1 MCPIH
6 FDSNIPCASGIAFFP
21 EARPMQGPMSKLK
34 QNLHRVRYGIGKFF
48 FPVLEPLFILRENLH
63 TSVRRHFDQAIKH
76 IENKNFAVAQLN
88 LNMVL
93 SLYPR
98 HFLARVYRGRI
109 YLRQKQYRLASEDL
123 LQANRISSF
132 RFTHYRLYREYLES
146 MGEGLQLNEGRPSAD
161 WMSRLKGLSQDPEI
175 NGYDAQDAQESHV
188 VFEDSTDLEEE
199 QLMVIQDPD
208 LTRSDR
214 DKFGGMGPITSL
226 ETENADWD
234 HVLKKLTS

>member
-1 MCPIH
+1 VHLEIFCLQDARPLQGSMNRLKQCFYFIRY
-6 FDSNIPCASGIAFFP
+6 GMGKLFFP
-21 EARPMQGPMSKLK
+21 
-34 QNLHRVRYGIGKFF
+34 I
-48 FPVLEPLFILRENLH
+48 LEPLFILRENLS
-63 TSVRRHFDQAIKH
+63 TTVRRHFDQAIKH

-98 HFLARVYRGRI
+98 HFLARMYRGRI

-146 MGEGLQLNEGRPSAD
+146 IGEGTPFGEGRPPAH
-161 WMSRLKGLSQDPEI
+161 WMGRLKGLNQTPDSKGCDGMEGLDSQPL
-175 NGYDAQDAQESHV
+175 
-188 VFEDSTDLEEE
+188 FEDSTDIEEE

-208 LTRSDR
+208 LTQNDR
-214 DKFGGMGPITSL
+214 EKFEDMGPIASH
-226 ETENADWD
+226 EVENADWD

>member
-1 MCPIH
+1 M
-6 FDSNIPCASGIAFFP
+6 
-21 EARPMQGPMSKLK
+21 
-34 QNLHRVRYGIGKFF
+34 RYEVGKFF
-48 FPVLEPLFILRENLH
+48 FPVLEPMFILRENL
-63 TSVRRHFDQAIKH
+63 TTAVRRHFDQAIKH
-76 IENKNFAVAQLN
+76 IENNNFAVAQLN

-123 LQANRISSF
+123 LQANRISPF

-146 MGEGLQLNEGRPSAD
+146 MGEGMQLDEGRPPAK
-161 WMSRLKGLSQDPEI
+161 WMGRLKGSDQIPDTNDGQDNSDP
-175 NGYDAQDAQESHV
+175 QL

-208 LTRSDR
+208 LTLSER
-214 DKFGGMGPITSL
+214 DKFGDMGPITSR
-226 ETENADWD
+226 EAENADWD

>member
-1 MCPIH
+1 M
-6 FDSNIPCASGIAFFP
+6 G
-21 EARPMQGPMSKLK
+21 KL
-34 QNLHRVRYGIGKFF
+34 F
-48 FPVLEPLFILRENLH
+48 FPVLEPLFILRENLSS
-63 TSVRRHFDQAIKH
+63 TVRRHFDQAIKH

-109 YLRQKQYRLASEDL
+109 YLRQRQYRLASEDL

-146 MGEGLQLNEGRPSAD
+146 IGEGTQLGEGRPPAH
-161 WMSRLKGLSQDPEI
+161 WMGRLQGLNQTPDIKGREGMEGLDSQ
-175 NGYDAQDAQESHV
+175 S
-188 VFEDSTDLEEE
+188 VFEDSAEIEDEE
-199 QLMVIQDPD
+199 LMVIQDPD
-208 LTRSDR
+208 LTQYDR
-214 DKFGGMGPITSL
+214 EKFEDMGPIASHEL
-226 ETENADWD
+226 ENADWD

>member
-1 MCPIH
+1 MT
-6 FDSNIPCASGIAFFP
+6 
-21 EARPMQGPMSKLK
+21 KLK
-34 QNLHRVRYGIGKFF
+34 QNFHFLRYGIGKFF
-48 FPVLEPLFILRENLH
+48 FPVLEPLFILRENLS
-63 TSVRRHFDQAIKH
+63 TAVRRHFDQAIKH

-146 MGEGLQLNEGRPSAD
+146 IGEGSQLDEGRSPVH
-161 WMSRLKGLSQDPEI
+161 WMSRLKESSQAPDM
-175 NGYDAQDAQESHV
+175 NGYDGLDASEAQSI
-188 VFEDSTDLEEE
+188 FEDSVDLEEE

-208 LTRSDR
+208 LTRSER
-214 DKFGGMGPITSL
+214 DKFGDMGPITSR
-226 ETENADWD
+226 EVENADWD

>member
-1 MCPIH
+1 M
-6 FDSNIPCASGIAFFP
+6 N
-21 EARPMQGPMSKLK
+21 RLK
-34 QNLHRVRYGIGKFF
+34 QGYYFVRYGIGKLF
-48 FPVLEPLFILRENLH
+48 FPILEPLFILRENLS
-63 TSVRRHFDQAIKH
+63 TTVRRHFDQAIKH

-146 MGEGLQLNEGRPSAD
+146 IGEGTRLGEGRPPTH
-161 WMSRLKGLSQDPEI
+161 WMGRLKGLNQTPDTKDYDNVEGLDSQL
-175 NGYDAQDAQESHV
+175 A
-188 VFEDSTDLEEE
+188 FEDSTDIEEE

-208 LTRSDR
+208 LTQNDR
-214 DKFGGMGPITSL
+214 EKFGDMGPIASH
-226 ETENADWD
+226 EVENADWD

>member
-1 MCPIH
+1 MNRLKQGFYFVRYSI
-6 FDSNIPCASGIAFFP
+6 GKLFFP
-21 EARPMQGPMSKLK
+21 
-34 QNLHRVRYGIGKFF
+34 I
-48 FPVLEPLFILRENLH
+48 LEPLFILRENLS
-63 TSVRRHFDQAIKH
+63 TTVRRHFDQAIKH

-93 SLYPR
+93 SLNPR

-146 MGEGLQLNEGRPSAD
+146 IGEGTQFGEGRPPAH
-161 WMSRLKGLSQDPEI
+161 WMSRLQGLNPAPDNNGHEGMEGVDSQP
-175 NGYDAQDAQESHV
+175 
-188 VFEDSTDLEEE
+188 VFEDSMDIEEE
-199 QLMVIQDPD
+199 QLMVLQDLD
-208 LTRSDR
+208 LTQNDR
-214 DKFGGMGPITSL
+214 EKFEGMGPIASH
-226 ETENADWD
+226 EVENADWD